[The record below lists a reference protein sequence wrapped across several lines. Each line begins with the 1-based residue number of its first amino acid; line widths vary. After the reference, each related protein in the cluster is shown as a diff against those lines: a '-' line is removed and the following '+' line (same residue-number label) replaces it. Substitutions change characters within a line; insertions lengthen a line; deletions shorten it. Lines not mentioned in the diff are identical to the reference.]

1 MNIRLI
7 VFSVLLN
14 LTASITYSQIG
25 IGTSS
30 PHSSSIVDVTAT
42 NKALLLPRLTSEQR
56 AGISNPANGL
66 VIFCTNCGTNGEMQV
81 YSSTAW
87 KNVLGNTISASLPVL
102 STTAISNIS
111 YTSVTAGGDITYS
124 DATVTAR
131 GVCLSTSQNPT
142 TSNTSFSIGTGTGVF
157 SSSSITGLT
166 INTAYY
172 LRAYAT
178 NSAGTSYGTQ
188 VTFSTLAATP
198 ATFGTTTYASVTGNA
213 ATVSSTISSENGA
226 SVSARGIC
234 WSTSSNPTIS
244 SNTQASGTG
253 SGSYSITLS
262 TLEALTTYYVRS
274 YATNSAGTSYSNEVS
289 FTTGVRTLPTLTTT
303 AISNINTT
311 WASSGGNIS
320 SLGSSAVTA
329 KGVCWSTSPNP
340 TLANSTKVQSG
351 NVTGSFST
359 NIDPLTSNNTYY
371 VRAYATNGSG
381 TAYGNEISFTT
392 LLATGESYAGGII
405 AYILASGDNGYDAN
419 VQHGFIVSN
428 VYLGASTWGC
438 DGNISGLSTALGT
451 GAANTAAIIASNC
464 ATANTPAKLCDN
476 YSVIE
481 NGITYNDWYL
491 PSSGEAGKIW
501 LGYRAFSTLTTSMMA
516 YTYFATSS
524 QDATNPSTW
533 YYTWITHPNVS
544 GLSSTQKNQ
553 TNANV
558 GVRAVRSF

>member
-25 IGTSS
+25 IGTNS

-226 SVSARGIC
+226 SESAG
-234 WSTSSNPTIS
+234 
-244 SNTQASGTG
+244 
-253 SGSYSITLS
+253 
-262 TLEALTTYYVRS
+262 LELTALTK
-274 YATNSAGTSYSNEVS
+274 
-289 FTTGVRTLPTLTTT
+289 
-303 AISNINTT
+303 AIQQYQVIPKQVE
-311 WASSGGNIS
+311 
-320 SLGSSAVTA
+320 L
-329 KGVCWSTSPNP
+329 
-340 TLANSTKVQSG
+340 VQ
-351 NVTGSFST
+351 V
-359 NIDPLTSNNTYY
+359 
-371 VRAYATNGSG
+371 
-381 TAYGNEISFTT
+381 
-392 LLATGESYAGGII
+392 
-405 AYILASGDNGYDAN
+405 
-419 VQHGFIVSN
+419 HIVSH
-428 VYLGASTWGC
+428 YQHWKHLQP
-438 DGNISGLSTALGT
+438 I
-451 GAANTAAIIASNC
+451 
-464 ATANTPAKLCDN
+464 
-476 YSVIE
+476 
-481 NGITYNDWYL
+481 
-491 PSSGEAGKIW
+491 
-501 LGYRAFSTLTTSMMA
+501 M
-516 YTYFATSS
+516 
-524 QDATNPSTW
+524 
-533 YYTWITHPNVS
+533 
-544 GLSSTQKNQ
+544 
-553 TNANV
+553 
-558 GVRAVRSF
+558 